1 MELVDLIAALAT
13 DAINIQLRLNQAHE
27 AALREFETLLAAT
40 DPSIRPLLAPLLPS
54 RTQLD
59 EFEMDLGVMLSKE
72 SEQGFSIRAM
82 PIGLGFSV
90 VHSVRTDRINRLH
103 FSVQQSPLVPEPVQ

>member
-1 MELVDLIAALAT
+1 MEIVDLIATVAT
-13 DAINIQLRLNQAHE
+13 DSINIQLLLNQAHE

-54 RTQLD
+54 RIQLD
-59 EFEMDLGVMLSKE
+59 DFEMDLGVMLSKE
-72 SEQGFSIRAM
+72 SEQEFSIQAL

-90 VHSVRTDRINRLH
+90 VHSVRTDRISKLH
-103 FSVQQSPLVPEPVQ
+103 FSVKQSPLPEPVQ